1 MSSPKIDEWVE
12 KNPESWSTLAQ
23 NTKKKETFASF
34 KKKFKKGAKEKG
46 KYEQVK
52 HMTDAQLKKIYEA
65 SGTAIEKFGGDS
77 GFKPEK
83 KSFKTKKI
91 TVKRKG
97 KTYKRTVTPRW
108 EKNTRLALQLVA
120 NLKPRSK
127 EYNQY
132 VANLV
137 ESTGRTRQA
146 VIKKI
151 YRIRTKK
158 Q

>member
-1 MSSPKIDEWVE
+1 MSSPKIDKWVE

-65 SGTAIEKFGGDS
+65 SGLATKTHLGGKQKTKEKA
-77 GFKPEK
+77 
-83 KSFKTKKI
+83 FKTKKI

-97 KTYKRTVTPRW
+97 KTYIRTVAPRW

-151 YRIRTKK
+151 YRTRTKK